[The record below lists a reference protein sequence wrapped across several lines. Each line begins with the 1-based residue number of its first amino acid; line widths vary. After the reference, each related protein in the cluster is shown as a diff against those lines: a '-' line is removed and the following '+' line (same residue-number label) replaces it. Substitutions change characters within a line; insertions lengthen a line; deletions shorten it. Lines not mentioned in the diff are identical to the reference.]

1 MTLQEELR
9 TLIERSHANFLE
21 QIATVGR
28 LLRQHDADGALSPD
42 GINEAQAITHQLKG
56 TAGSMGF
63 QSVGAAASALD
74 ESLKSL
80 KKQSVPVAA
89 QQLLTAL
96 DLWTA
101 LQRIG
106 DMTTPEMSTLYEVD
120 LSKLTR

>member
-80 KKQSVPVAA
+80 KKQSPVAA